1 MISLFRLVLQQ
12 KDLVNIMHS
21 GVLITLHDSF
31 NNWLVIYHLAYLYN
45 SLNVQQN
52 TFYKIMLYMFFI
64 LYDTPIFGTY
74 PRFIPDFRNP
84 I

>member
-52 TFYKIMLYMFFI
+52 TFYKIM
-64 LYDTPIFGTY
+64 
-74 PRFIPDFRNP
+74 
-84 I
+84 